1 MSLVQTTAANA
12 RQSPGAQPALLALGF
27 VVLVAISATSVW
39 LVGRSNDDAEAVVHT
54 LEVQNRLSGVLL
66 NLRRAESGQRGFGL
80 TGQEPYRVEYREAAR
95 NVSPAL
101 DRAKEAVSDNPPQ
114 LERFNEIAPL
124 VREKLEEMAQ
134 VIAMFEQ
141 GRQQEAL
148 DVIKAG
154 SGRNLM
160 EGIRQRILVMYN
172 AERDL
177 LNHRRAESERTNAY
191 LLAAALLGS
200 AIIVLIGAFSIYLVQ
215 RSSRQREEARRAL
228 QDTNESLERIVA
240 ERTADLRL
248 ANEEIQ
254 RFAYIVS
261 HDLRSPLVNI
271 MGFTSE
277 IEAIKK
283 DTFEKLSALQ
293 QSSSTDAQ
301 KDLDLSREF
310 DELIGFIKSSI
321 GKMDRL
327 INSILKLSRE
337 GSRTFRPEYVSM
349 DGLVKS
355 ITENVAHQASEKG
368 VEITLELL
376 PPLKSDRLALEQIF
390 SNLVD
395 NALKY
400 TQPGRPGR
408 IRIGGRSNQAQ
419 VIYEVEDNG
428 RGIAPQDHDRIF
440 DLFRRAGQQ
449 DQPGEGIGL
458 AHVRALVRRL
468 GGYMTLKS
476 ESGTG
481 STFIVTLPRHMQEM
495 EGKAA

>member
-1 MSLVQTTAANA
+1 MSLSQTAAAPA
-12 RQSPGAQPALLALGF
+12 RQSPGVQPTLLALGF
-27 VVLVAISATSVW
+27 AVLVAISGASVW
-39 LVGRSNDDAEAVVHT
+39 LAGRANDDAEAVVHT
-54 LEVQNRLSGVLL
+54 LDVQNRLSLILL
-66 NLRRAESGQRGFGL
+66 NLRRAESAQRGFGL
-80 TGQEPYRVEYREAAR
+80 TAQPSYLAEYREAAG
-95 NVSPAL
+95 NVPGAIENSRTAI
-101 DRAKEAVSDNPPQ
+101 SDNPVQ
-114 LERFNEIAPL
+114 IERLNQIAPL
-124 VREKLEEMAQ
+124 VREKLEEMER
-134 VIAMFEQ
+134 VLTLFEQ
-141 GRQQEAL
+141 GNPQQAQE
-148 DVIKAG
+148 VIKAG
-154 SGRNLM
+154 AGRNLM
-160 EGIRQRILVMYN
+160 ETIRRQTLVMLN
-172 AERDL
+172 SEREL
-177 LNHRRAESERTNAY
+177 LDKRRAESSRTNEY
-191 LLAAALLGS
+191 LTAATLIGS
-200 AIIVLIGAFSIYLVQ
+200 VIIVIIGAISLYLVQ
-215 RSSRQREEARRAL
+215 RSLRQREEARRAL
-228 QDTNESLERIVA
+228 EAANENLEATIS

-271 MGFTSE
+271 MGFTAE

-283 DTFEKLSALQ
+283 DTFEKLAALQ
-293 QSSSTDAQ
+293 QSDTAGAQ
-301 KDLDLSREF
+301 RDLELSREF
-310 DELIGFIKSSI
+310 DESLGFIKSSI

-337 GSRTFRPEYVSM
+337 GNRSFHPEYVSM

-355 ITENVAHQASEKG
+355 IADNVAHQAAEKG
-368 VEITLELL
+368 IEIVVESV

-400 TQPGRPGR
+400 TQPGRSGQIR
-408 IRIGGRSNQAQ
+408 IRGRSNQTQ

-428 RGIAPQDHDRIF
+428 RGIAPEDHDRIF

-476 ESGTG
+476 EFGEG
-481 STFIVTLPRHMQEM
+481 STFIITLPRHMQEM